1 MKDKIIAIG
10 SKITSVFN
18 TFLSNILGPIY
29 LKKEKRISI
38 ELTEKEIIICEI
50 NNSKKTVQKL
60 IKEDFIFKDSK
71 GKFNKDYISYSEQIT
86 EILKREN
93 LLGKEANVVMP
104 SAEVTLKTISVPIM
118 EYDQLNN
125 QIATSDFWTQFT
137 DLPAEGIE
145 KMLEDLSVSYQIIGT
160 DKETQMMEILL
171 AYTPKDKIE
180 IQNAILKSAGL
191 NPTVFE
197 PKCLSIINL
206 TMLTRKIN
214 INDDFLFLV
223 YGESE
228 NYLIHKDIIYD

>member
-145 KMLEDLSVSYQIIGT
+145 KMLEDLSVSYQIIGI
-160 DKETQMMEILL
+160 DK
-171 AYTPKDKIE
+171 A
-180 IQNAILKSAGL
+180 
-191 NPTVFE
+191 V
-197 PKCLSIINL
+197 
-206 TMLTRKIN
+206 
-214 INDDFLFLV
+214 
-223 YGESE
+223 
-228 NYLIHKDIIYD
+228 